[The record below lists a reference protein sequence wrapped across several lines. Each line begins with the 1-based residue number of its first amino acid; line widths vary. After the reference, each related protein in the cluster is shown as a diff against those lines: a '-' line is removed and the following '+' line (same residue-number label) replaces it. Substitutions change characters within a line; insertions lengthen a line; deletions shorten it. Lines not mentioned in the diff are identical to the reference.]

1 MLYEIINNISK
12 NANISID
19 KKYSTDN
26 NIHFVDTKFFNSTIY
41 ITIIGKKTN
50 IPDIIIYYDIINTTF
65 NYIPSPSDSWF
76 YVSLFMTIFA
86 ILLLIIYIHINYKR
100 NNDTKNVKTNEN
112 KINIISNEMKK
123 SARLVA
129 FDNIE

>member
-1 MLYEIINNISK
+1 
-12 NANISID
+12 
-19 KKYSTDN
+19 
-26 NIHFVDTKFFNSTIY
+26 
-41 ITIIGKKTN
+41 
-50 IPDIIIYYDIINTTF
+50 
-65 NYIPSPSDSWF
+65 
-76 YVSLFMTIFA
+76 MTIFA

-123 SARLVA
+123 SARLVP